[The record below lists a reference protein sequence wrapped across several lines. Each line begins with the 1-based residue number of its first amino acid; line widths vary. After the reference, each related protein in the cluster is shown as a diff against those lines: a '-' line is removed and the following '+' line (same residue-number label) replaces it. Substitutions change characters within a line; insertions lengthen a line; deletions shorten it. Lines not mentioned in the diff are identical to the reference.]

1 MVRITK
7 TEKWKDS
14 FFLKLKP
21 IDKLIFIYFY
31 ENCDDSGIL
40 DISFPKM
47 AAEIGIS
54 NNEISAGLKSLE
66 KTFIVSVD
74 ADKIWIKKFL
84 LHQNRL
90 PLDLKTPEGNF
101 IKYQLENNLQKFN
114 NSSEMQDIIKNIKKL
129 TKSKPISEFVK
140 PSLEEVINKYK
151 SGEWSM
157 VSEQEIVQIYDYY
170 ESVGWKVGSKKMAD
184 WNKSFI
190 GCFRRNLN
198 RRPRQGNSSV
208 GSTKMDAI
216 IQGNE
221 KMAGFD
227 FNTLPKK

>member
-31 ENCDDSGIL
+31 ENCDDSGIF

-54 NNEISAGLKSLE
+54 NNEISSGLKSLE

-101 IKYQLENNLQKFN
+101 IKYQLENNLEKFN
-114 NSSEMQDIIKNIKKL
+114 KSSEMQDIIKNIKKL
-129 TKSKPISEFVK
+129 TKTKSNSEFVK
-140 PSLEEVINKYK
+140 PSLEEVINKFK
-151 SGEWSM
+151 VGEWSM
-157 VSEQEIVQIYDYY
+157 ISEQEIVQIYDYY
-170 ESVGWKVGSKKMAD
+170 ESVGWKVGRKNMVD

-190 GCFRRNLN
+190 GCFRRSMN
-198 RRPRQGNSSV
+198 RRTNGNQNV
-208 GSTKMDAI
+208 NTTKMDAI
-216 IQGNE
+216 IKGNE

-227 FNTLPKK
+227 FNTIPKR